1 MRIPLTVIGGF
12 LGAGKTTLLNR
23 CLREAPPGTVV
34 MVNDFGAVGIDAAL
48 IGAREGDTVAL
59 SNGCVCCQIG
69 DDLTLALDQVLR
81 RVPAPGW
88 LVIEASGVSDPWRI
102 AQVGLVEPQL
112 TLDGV
117 VVVVDADTVRARA
130 ADPLLA
136 DTVQRQLDG
145 ADLLVLNKVDRV
157 DEAQRAALHGW
168 LAERVGPAVPIFDA
182 CHAALPWAALTG
194 VHQRWPVRAG
204 EGREA
209 LAGRPPAEL
218 DNGLELATSGPY
230 LGALRPPVAP
240 AAHGLQFET
249 WSGEWPGPLE
259 AEALRRLH
267 RAMPAGVLR
276 LKGIVRTDQH
286 DCAEWQFAG
295 RHGSLRSLPA
305 PPGWDGCS
313 RVVAIGLQGRL
324 PAAALQSALAA
335 AAAQPA
341 PASIHA
347 AR

>member
-23 CLREAPPGTVV
+23 CLRGAPPGTAVL
-34 MVNDFGAVGIDAAL
+34 VNDFGAIGIDADL
-48 IGAREGDTVAL
+48 ISRREGDTIAL

-69 DDLTLALDQVLR
+69 DDLTLALGALLER
-81 RVPAPGW
+81 EPAPSW
-88 LVIEASGVSDPWRI
+88 VVIEASGVSDPWRI

-117 VVVVDADTVRARA
+117 IVVVDATDVQARA

-157 DEAQRAALHGW
+157 DAVQRSALHRW
-168 LAERVGPAVPIFDA
+168 LAERVGSAVPVHDA
-182 CHAALPWAALTG
+182 RHAALPWAALTG

-204 EGREA
+204 EGLEA
-209 LAGRPPAEL
+209 LAAAACGDGSTGAAGR
-218 DNGLELATSGPY
+218 Y
-230 LGALRPPVAP
+230 LGDPRVGAAP

-249 WSGEWPGPLE
+249 WSGEWPGLLQ
-259 AEALRRLH
+259 AAALRRLH

-276 LKGIVRTDQH
+276 LKGIVHTDQH

-295 RHGSLRSLPA
+295 RHASLRRLA
-305 PPGWDGCS
+305 VPPGWDGQS
-313 RVVAIGLQGRL
+313 RVVAIGLQGQL
-324 PAAALQSALAA
+324 PAASLRAALEA

-341 PASIHA
+341 PASIGA
-347 AR
+347 GG

>member
-23 CLREAPPGTVV
+23 CLREAPPGTAVL
-34 MVNDFGAVGIDAAL
+34 VNDFGAIGIDAAL
-48 IGAREGDTVAL
+48 ISQREGDTIAL

-69 DDLTLALDQVLR
+69 DDLTHALDALLR
-81 RVPAPGW
+81 RQPPPSWV
-88 LVIEASGVSDPWRI
+88 VIEASGVSDPWRI

-117 VVVVDADTVRARA
+117 VVVVDADMVQSHA

-136 DTVQRQLDG
+136 DTVQRQFDG
-145 ADLLVLNKVDRV
+145 ADLLVLNKTDRV
-157 DEAQRAALHGW
+157 PDVQRAALRRW
-168 LAERVGPAVPIFDA
+168 LTERVGAAVPIHEA
-182 CHAALPWAALTG
+182 CQAALPWSALTG

-204 EGREA
+204 DGEAWLRGPASAEDGPQPSGRY
-209 LAGRPPAEL
+209 LAAGQH
-218 DNGLELATSGPY
+218 
-230 LGALRPPVAP
+230 GAVA

-249 WSGEWPGPLE
+249 WSGEWPGPLQ
-259 AEALRRLH
+259 AELLRRSQRSMLT
-267 RAMPAGVLR
+267 GVLR

-286 DCAEWQFAG
+286 VCAEWQFAG
-295 RHGSLRSLPA
+295 RHASLRGMQA
-305 PPGWDGCS
+305 PPGWDGRS
-313 RVVAIGLQGRL
+313 RVVAIGLRGSL
-324 PAAALQSALAA
+324 PAEALQAVLDA

-341 PASIHA
+341 AASIDT